1 MSKQTQ
7 WFFEQLKNGEQPKLA
22 ESIQEAA
29 GALKSIGG
37 QLWDGVKP
45 MFDHGRTEL
54 AAALFAG
61 HAHVMYMKGQEGQ
74 GLLHG
79 QDQQGQEQAKQAPEQ
94 QQAEQQ
100 RGGRE
105 M

>member
-7 WFFEQLKNGEQPKLA
+7 QFFEQVKNGESPSLVERLQ
-22 ESIQEAA
+22 QAA
-29 GALKSIGG
+29 STAKGIAG
-37 QLWDGVKP
+37 QMWDDAKP

-61 HAHVMYMKGQEGQ
+61 HAHVMYMKGQEGLDN
-74 GLLHG
+74 GPEPEK
-79 QDQQGQEQAKQAPEQ
+79 EQATQSPQREQ
-94 QQAEQQ
+94 
-100 RGGRE
+100 GGRE